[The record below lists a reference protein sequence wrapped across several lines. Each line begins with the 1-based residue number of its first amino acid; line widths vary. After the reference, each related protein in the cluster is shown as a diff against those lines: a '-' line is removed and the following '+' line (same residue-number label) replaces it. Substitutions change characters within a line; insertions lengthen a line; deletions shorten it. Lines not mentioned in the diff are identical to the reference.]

1 MEHVEQL
8 KQENNLKDKETPLF
22 TNNSIL
28 NTKSYEKN
36 VTHNSEEVKV
46 PKSHQ
51 LVNDAEM
58 SKLEALNF
66 MRGIMDECTHLGNFT
81 PPVDP
86 SLSIVVSAKHDAY
99 VPREGIKSIGELW
112 QGCEIRYIDAGHITA
127 FLFNQ
132 YMFRYVY
139 GFFVLLCC
147 SC

>member
-8 KQENNLKDKETPLF
+8 KQESNFKEKQIPF
-22 TNNSIL
+22 YPSSSVVHS
-28 NTKSYEKN
+28 KPEEKT
-36 VTHNSEEVKV
+36 VTGEPKV

-51 LVNDAEM
+51 LLNNAEM

-86 SLSIVVSAKHDAY
+86 SLSIIVSAKHDAY
-99 VPREGIKSIGELW
+99 VPREGTKSIGELW
-112 QGCEIRYIDAGHITA
+112 KGCEIRYIDAGHITA

-132 YMFRYVY
+132 YMFRYVNI
-139 GFFVLLCC
+139 F
-147 SC
+147 